1 MAEFILAV
9 VLRPIVTVN
18 PIEIEEPI
26 GQTIV
31 FQCNVQG
38 PGPFNVIWSRVDGRG
53 LSSNAQVGP
62 RYSLTIRSVQ
72 ETDAGR
78 YVCTATNVHGSSR
91 EYVSLIVIGKWDRN
105 AFLTKLE
112 KITYS

>member
-1 MAEFILAV
+1 MSEFILAV

-38 PGPFNVIWSRVDGRG
+38 PGPFNVMWRRVDGQG
-53 LSSNAQVGP
+53 LPSNAQVGP
-62 RYSLTIRSVQ
+62 RYSLTIRNLQ
-72 ETDAGR
+72 ERDTGR
-78 YVCTATNVHGSSR
+78 YVCTATNVHGSNR
-91 EYVSLIVIGKWDRN
+91 EYVNLIVIGK
-105 AFLTKLE
+105 
-112 KITYS
+112 S